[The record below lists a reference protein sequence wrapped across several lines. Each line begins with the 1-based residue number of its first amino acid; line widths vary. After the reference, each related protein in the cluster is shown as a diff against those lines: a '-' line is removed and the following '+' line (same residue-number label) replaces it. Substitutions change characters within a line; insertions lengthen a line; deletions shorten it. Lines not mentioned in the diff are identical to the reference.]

1 MTALTASAAMNA
13 AVEDEIDFQRS
24 SPPLDGREN
33 DPGGA
38 RDGDSAANL
47 DLPDDLESG
56 YDGGG
61 DDEDFD
67 DDEEDPYGM
76 FNSDKEDSSA
86 LELEVK
92 ETTVPISKPQGL
104 KVILKSYRQGDN
116 DEFKQWMETLIV
128 TCTHEGKEIG
138 RGFGR
143 YVKRGFITDNFW
155 RSMEEPCQGLS
166 SIAFEL
172 FDRYGR
178 VKEEYITHPIR
189 KGTGYWGAELDLGN
203 LFVLEQIAVK
213 RDFRRQGVGSAIANA
228 LVVKAHTG
236 ERDTAFTIVSP
247 SYLPRDVEEESK
259 GKSKQE
265 HREIVNRAHHAA
277 SAFYRSLGFFR
288 IGASR
293 CFGLATDLSHKA
305 HTILASED
313 FDLPELGPETED
325 DDTEEADDF
334 FGTKT
339 KEKAMKRLEAQ
350 LPLHHTVL
358 SLADEKCVEYFETYK
373 TAGNQAEW
381 IKTERYGKNILHQAA
396 CELKPKSVQW
406 LLDNVDDG
414 KRLSLGRSR
423 DGYTPLESLMAQ
435 LETERSTRQQGM
447 ATVVTSDSFGGFIP
461 DAISCMAA
469 LRGLQ
474 APSGVQIL
482 QLKFGCTCGECI
494 DGLLSP
500 QMKFALLC
508 QAEIGHDMLS
518 MNVDDAEIW
527 CMTNGYITK
536 HVAPD
541 IQRNFRTN
549 KSLRQGF
556 SNIFDH
562 AATAL
567 RSNRLPTINNLIE
580 IWQDSSE
587 WPPVTRNFYQRG
599 GTTES
604 ALRWIFEFARDQDQW
619 AGDGEHTDIFEEYV
633 DALPKCRNDHEFG
646 FVALACGVP
655 KLG

>member
-1 MTALTASAAMNA
+1 MNA

-67 DDEEDPYGM
+67 DDEEDPYDM
-76 FNSDKEDSSA
+76 FNSDEEDSGA

-143 YVKRGFITDNFW
+143 Y
-155 RSMEEPCQGLS
+155 GLS

-213 RDFRRQGVGSAIANA
+213 RDFRRQGVGSAIVNA

-277 SAFYRSLGFFR
+277 SA
-288 IGASR
+288 
-293 CFGLATDLSHKA
+293 HKA

-482 QLKFGCTCGECI
+482 QLKFGCTCGEC
-494 DGLLSP
+494 
-500 QMKFALLC
+500 
-508 QAEIGHDMLS
+508 
-518 MNVDDAEIW
+518 
-527 CMTNGYITK
+527 
-536 HVAPD
+536 
-541 IQRNFRTN
+541 
-549 KSLRQGF
+549 F